1 MDIKKI
7 FKRSYKLLRDRKS
20 LTMNSTFWMKDK
32 NKLFIVDR
40 TGIKAKNNQTGVT
53 FFLKFRG

>member
-1 MDIKKI
+1 
-7 FKRSYKLLRDRKS
+7 
-20 LTMNSTFWMKDK
+20 MNSTFWMKDK